1 MSRRSGF
8 AGVARD
14 RVFRAVADP
23 VRRAILDQLRAGP
36 RPVHDIARA
45 FPISRPAIS
54 RHLRVLRT
62 ARLLSEQRQGR
73 ERVYHYEPTPLIA
86 LDDWLERHRTSL
98 RRALARLRAR
108 VEADPSGEEAPDDRA
123 HQSDD

>member
-1 MSRRSGF
+1 MPGRSGY
-8 AGVARD
+8 AGVGRD

-36 RPVHDIARA
+36 RPVHDIARE

-54 RHLRVLRT
+54 RHLRVLR
-62 ARLLSEQRQGR
+62 AAHLLSEQRQGR
-73 ERVYHYEPTPLIA
+73 ERLYRYEPTPLIA

-98 RRALARLRAR
+98 RRALARLKTH
-108 VEADPSGEEAPDDRA
+108 VGKDPSGEEAPDDRA
-123 HQSDD
+123 HRSHD

>member
-36 RPVHDIARA
+36 RPVHDIARE

-73 ERVYHYEPTPLIA
+73 ERMYRYEPTPLIA

-98 RRALARLRAR
+98 RRALARLKTH
-108 VEADPSGEEAPDDRA
+108 VEANPSEKEAADDGA

>member
-1 MSRRSGF
+1 MPGRSGY
-8 AGVARD
+8 AGVGRD

-36 RPVHDIARA
+36 RPVHDIARE

-54 RHLRVLRT
+54 RHLRVLR
-62 ARLLSEQRQGR
+62 AAHLLSEQRQGR
-73 ERVYHYEPTPLIA
+73 ERLYRYEPTPLIA

-98 RRALARLRAR
+98 RRALARLKTH
-108 VEADPSGEEAPDDRA
+108 VEKDPSGEEAPDDRA
-123 HQSDD
+123 HRSHD